1 MNLAPFQKILNRAV
15 GLAPDSLSSS
25 GIRLALKARMRE
37 TGCTEKEYLALL
49 RSSEKELSE
58 LVEEI
63 VVPETWFF
71 RDGKPFDL
79 LFEMSAGRNDRE
91 FRVLSAPCSTGEEPY
106 SIAMTLMGA
115 GLKDFRVDGVDISE
129 RALHKARAAI
139 FQENSFR
146 TQLPFYAERCFS
158 KCSQGRKL
166 NRDVRDAVRFFSGNL
181 VEGCL
186 PQGRYDVIF
195 CRNLLIY
202 LDDGARRCL
211 ASLLSEKLKDDGLLF
226 VGHAEILP
234 LFNDWFTPVRKQG
247 TFALRKGKRKVAALL
262 RNPICPRKDC
272 MPEAG
277 VVTNRR
283 PATESTFKPAAVQTD
298 LYRSGLPP
306 CKESK
311 FSVAVKEDP
320 GVLKEPDGL
329 SVNDIKKLADR
340 GRIVEA
346 LNMCDGLLHDAGPDP
361 ELFHLSGLLHEAGG
375 NISMAEECYGK
386 ALYLEPDHME
396 SLVHLALL
404 LENRGDLRKAEIMRN
419 RARRAEKRNE
429 AG

>member
-1 MNLAPFQKILNRAV
+1 MNLVPFQKILNRAV
-15 GLAPDSLSSS
+15 GLAPDSLASS

-49 RSSEKELSE
+49 HTSEEELSE

-71 RDGKPFDL
+71 RDGRPFDL
-79 LFEMSAGRNDRE
+79 LFEMSAGRNDQE

-129 RALHKARAAI
+129 RALRKARGGI
-139 FQENSFR
+139 FTENSFR
-146 TQLPFYAERCFS
+146 TPLPFYAERCFS
-158 KCSQGRKL
+158 KCRQGRKL
-166 NRDVRDAVRFFSGNL
+166 NQEVRDTVRFFSGNL
-181 VEGCL
+181 VDGCL

-202 LDDGARRCL
+202 LDDASRKFL
-211 ASLLSEKLKDDGLLF
+211 ASLLNEKLKDDGLLF

-262 RNPICPRKDC
+262 RNPLSTRKDGF
-272 MPEAG
+272 PNAAP
-277 VVTNRR
+277 VLNRR
-283 PATESTFKPAAVQTD
+283 PAAGNMLKPVVQSD
-298 LYRSGLPP
+298 LPLSGVASINEQQDFVAD
-306 CKESK
+306 KEHSQTK
-311 FSVAVKEDP
+311 VSAGPSLD
-320 GVLKEPDGL
+320 
-329 SVNDIKKLADR
+329 DIKKLADR

-346 LNMCDGLLHDAGPDP
+346 LNMCDGLLKQNEPDP
-361 ELFHLSGLLHEAGG
+361 ELLHLCGLLHEAGG

-386 ALYLEPDHME
+386 ALYLEPNHIE
-396 SLVHLALL
+396 SLVHLSLL
-404 LENRGDLRKAEIMRN
+404 LEKKGDLRKAEIMRN